1 MQKFLL
7 LLFTFCIYFSVSAQN
22 TFEKIIDTLGTA
34 SAACIQET
42 FDGGYVFCGVSI
54 YNNNDAVIVKLDSI
68 GTIEWAKLYGGPGME
83 GAMYIEQT
91 PDSGYMVNAAYDVG
105 LYSKAWLMRLD
116 TNGDTLWT
124 KTYSVGNGGTEV
136 VGSHSMASINNFIYA
151 AAGYFTPQFPAPLAP
166 YLIIT
171 YSNGSVLASKIY
183 SFSPYGSAGQAICKS
198 YDNNGFAITG
208 QHGVAPLNTD
218 INLIRTDVVGDTL
231 WTRTYDYSYAEQAFA
246 IAPTTDSGFIIAG
259 ITWNS
264 TEFKY
269 NIYLIKTDIVG
280 DTLWTKMYYSSES
293 QVPTSIQQTDDGG
306 FIILGN
312 APNGFAPNG
321 APNADLYLIKTDA
334 FGDTLWTRFYG
345 NIANDYGR
353 FVRQTKDGGYIIG
366 GGGGVL
372 GAAGAYIIKTDSMG
386 NVSSGTGMAEINNPF
401 VFNVYPNPAKELLNV
416 QLKGLNKSVSQIELY
431 NTNSQLVFSSKVK
444 NNSTHQIDIS
454 RLPDGLYA
462 IILRLNNQIFAKKII
477 INK

>member
-105 LYSKAWLMRLD
+105 LNTKNWLLRLD

-124 KTYSVGNGGTEV
+124 KTYSVGSGATHVDFGN
-136 VGSHSMASINNFIYA
+136 SMTSVNNTLYGLTGYVSPQPIYS
-151 AAGYFTPQFPAPLAP
+151 T
-166 YLIIT
+166 YLIT
-171 YSNGSVLASKIY
+171 CLNNGFLMTSNIY
-183 SFSPYGSAGQAICKS
+183 NISPYGNTGYSICKTF
-198 YDNNGFAITG
+198 DNGFAITG
-208 QHGVAPLNTD
+208 EYAVAPLNAD
-218 INLIRTDVVGDTL
+218 INLIRTNSFGDTL
-231 WTRTYDYSYAEQAFA
+231 WTRRYGISQGDVGIDIKQTS
-246 IAPTTDSGFIIAG
+246 DSGFIIAG

-269 NIYLIKTDIVG
+269 NIYLIKTDILG
-280 DTLWTKMYYSSES
+280 DTLWTKMYYSTEE
-293 QVPTSIQQTDDGG
+293 QVPTSIQQTHDEGY
-306 FIILGN
+306 IIVGN

-321 APNADLYLIKTDA
+321 APNADLCLIKTDA

-345 NIANDYGR
+345 NIANDNGR

-386 NVSSGTGMAEINNPF
+386 NVTSGTGMAEINNPF